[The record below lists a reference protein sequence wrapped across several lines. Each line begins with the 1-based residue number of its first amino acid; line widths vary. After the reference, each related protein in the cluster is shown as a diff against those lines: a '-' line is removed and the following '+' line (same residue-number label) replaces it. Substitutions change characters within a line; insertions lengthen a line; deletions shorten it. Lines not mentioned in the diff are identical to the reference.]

1 MVKFSLYQLVW
12 MFFVY
17 AFMGW
22 CAEVAFAG
30 LRHGR
35 FVNRG
40 FLNGPICPIYGF
52 GLVGV
57 IYLLI
62 DLKDNLFILFLGS
75 VIVTTVIEYITGW
88 VLEKLFH
95 AKWWDYTNNRFNIHG
110 YVCLE
115 FSLIWGFA
123 ATFIVRI
130 IHPMVMNLINGIP
143 HQPGT
148 VLACIMVGLT
158 AVDLGA
164 TVAAICN
171 MQKKLR
177 LITAAA
183 REIHEIS
190 DIIGENVSHAAI
202 NVRRRTDEAKELYGD
217 LIDMSAAHRAQEK
230 ELIEKNRE
238 EERKLFESIRETE
251 RNRRDARAAAA
262 QADRREKAREFREN
276 LRKKSFTY
284 RRISKAFP
292 DLGLDND
299 EMEKKEKK

>member
-30 LRHGR
+30 LRHGK

-52 GLVGV
+52 GLVAV

-62 DLKDNLFILFLGS
+62 DLKDNLLVLFLGS
-75 VIVTTVIEYITGW
+75 AVVTTVMEYITGW

-95 AKWWDYTNNRFNIHG
+95 AKWWDYTHNRFNIHG

-143 HQPGT
+143 HQLGT
-148 VLACIMVGLT
+148 VLAYVMLGLT

-202 NVRRRTDEAKELYGD
+202 NVRRRTDEARELYGA
-217 LIDMSAAHRAQEK
+217 LIDMGAAHRAQEK
-230 ELIEKNRE
+230 ELMEKNRE
-238 EERKLFESIRETE
+238 EERELFERIRETE
-251 RNRRDARAAAA
+251 RDRRDAHTAAVRA
-262 QADRREKAREFREN
+262 DMREKARAFRDN

-284 RRISKAFP
+284 RRISRAFP

-299 EMEKKEKK
+299 ETDNKEKQ

>member
-1 MVKFSLYQLVW
+1 M
-12 MFFVY
+12 
-17 AFMGW
+17 
-22 CAEVAFAG
+22 
-30 LRHGR
+30 
-35 FVNRG
+35 
-40 FLNGPICPIYGF
+40 
-52 GLVGV
+52 GV

-88 VLEKLFH
+88 VLEKFH

-110 YVCLE
+110 YVRLE

-217 LIDMSAAHRAQEK
+217 LGNRYERGAPRSGEGAHRK
-230 ELIEKNRE
+230 EPGESESSL
-238 EERKLFESIRETE
+238 SIRKPKGTAGMPAPPQL
-251 RNRRDARAAAA
+251 RLTGGKRPGNSVRTYGKKRA
-262 QADRREKAREFREN
+262 
-276 LRKKSFTY
+276 TY

-299 EMEKKEKK
+299 EMEKKEKE